1 MTMKQGTLVGLA
13 LTALLVGAPAQ
24 AQSAAEIVDR
34 MLAEYERRAENVD
47 NYTIVQD
54 VMGFE
59 TVSYFEKEMV
69 DGRPVF
75 RPRRGPAAGAAAQES
90 VADFDEIYAMGDELA
105 SRATYA
111 GVERV
116 DDYDLHVLAIDDFQG
131 LGLEQTVSAD
141 SEFRP
146 TKGRLFVD
154 VDTYA
159 PRRFEFDG
167 EMTNPEGVH
176 TVTSTVTMGDYREVE
191 GLLLPFR
198 TVVQVEGLG
207 AAIDPEMRAQFE
219 QMQRELE
226 AMPESQRAMVEQM
239 MAGQLEQFRAMMDDE
254 ESPMTVQVTV
264 QEVRV
269 NEGPPNG

>member
-1 MTMKQGTLVGLA
+1 MKNRLLA
-13 LTALLVGAPAQ
+13 YAAVSGLLVAAPAH

-47 NYTIVQD
+47 NYTVVQD

-59 TVSYFEKEMV
+59 TVSYFEKEIV

-75 RPRRGPAAGAAAQES
+75 RLRSAGGMEASES
-90 VADFDEIYAMGDELA
+90 VGDFDEIYAMGDELA
-105 SRATYA
+105 QRAEYA
-111 GVERV
+111 GIERV
-116 DDYDLHVLAIDDFQG
+116 DDYDLHVLDIDSFEG
-131 LGLEQTVSAD
+131 LGLEQNVTPD
-141 SEFRP
+141 SDFRP
-146 TKGRLFVD
+146 TSGRLFID

-159 PRRFEFDG
+159 PRRFEFEG
-167 EMTNPEGVH
+167 EMTNDDGVH
-176 TVTSTVTMGDYREVE
+176 TVTSTVMMGDYREVE

-219 QMQRELE
+219 DMQRELE

-239 MAGQLEQFRAMMDDE
+239 MAGQLEQFRAMMEDE
-254 ESPMTVQVTV
+254 GAPMTVQVTV
-264 QEVRV
+264 REVSV
-269 NEGPPNG
+269 NQGPPNG